1 MVTIFTFNIVTLKTI
16 YQCSSISWFIK
27 VYSTLSFSVIVNPLS
42 ICCSLLKAGL
52 LKLSLRFKSCFL
64 LLTIFP
70 STLFAEFSVDWQ
82 NIALFLNLELR
93 IFLPSSAY
101 FCNSVL
107 SSVYGFKNVIPG
119 IRIFYEFFYFNPSK
133 VLCSCSGFSFSSFF
147 FFVIPWI
154 RNTFFLFYHER
165 FHSFIWFVID
175 IQTAFLLLFLFQLLK
190 YNHYANRALHQGN
203 QDQLAN
209 NDLLDYHQ
217 GNGLN

>member
-1 MVTIFTFNIVTLKTI
+1 MF
-16 YQCSSISWFIK
+16 SITK
-27 VYSTLSFSVIVNPLS
+27 NFSVNFVCWIFCWLTKYSIVS
-42 ICCSLLKAGL
+42 QFRTSY
-52 LKLSLRFKSCFL
+52 FFYL
-64 LLTIFP
+64 LLP
-70 STLFAEFSVDWQ
+70 AFAIQYCLQYMALRMWLLEFEYSM
-82 NIALFLNLELR
+82 N
-93 IFLPSSAY
+93 
-101 FCNSVL
+101 
-107 SSVYGFKNVIPG
+107 
-119 IRIFYEFFYFNPSK
+119 FFYFNPSK